1 MNAPQEI
8 QLSRNV
14 GRLGRLDLPGAGQVR
29 LVGTMAYIGHIPN
42 RERLGTSIVDVSDPR
57 DPKVISQVFLDD
69 DESHSHKARVVG
81 DIMIVNH
88 ERNMTPI
95 GRKADELP
103 GARTAL
109 VASLGREP
117 THAELAAKI
126 GVSEADI
133 PVVEAAQKKGYHL
146 GGFRVYD
153 ISDRSKPRQLV
164 HHRTGGIGVHRFDM
178 DSNYAYISTEMEGF
192 TGNILVNYSLA
203 NPERPE
209 EGLVFAG
216 RVVEDF
222 KLTSGTFVHVGTLR
236 VAAIAAASP
245 VIQDALVAGQDREYV
260 ALLAWPN
267 LGACRVLCGKP
278 DATLE
283 QVVHEPAVI
292 QAVRAG
298 LATHNASATG
308 SSMRIARVMLMTEP
322 PSVDGNEL
330 TDKGYINQRAGLERR
345 AALVERL
352 YAAQPDAEVIV
363 IV

>member
-14 GRLGRLDLPGAGQVR
+14 ARLGRLDLPGAGQVR

-153 ISDRSKPRQLV
+153 ISDKSKPRQLV
-164 HHRTGGIGVHRFDM
+164 HHRTGGIGVHRFVRERLPELRARRAVVIVNVCGSDVAE
-178 DSNYAYISTEMEGF
+178 YAKF
-192 TGNILVNYSLA
+192 CW
-203 NPERPE
+203 
-209 EGLVFAG
+209 
-216 RVVEDF
+216 
-222 KLTSGTFVHVGTLR
+222 
-236 VAAIAAASP
+236 
-245 VIQDALVAGQDREYV
+245 ALVSTK
-260 ALLAWPN
+260 P
-267 LGACRVLCGKP
+267 CR
-278 DATLE
+278 
-283 QVVHEPAVI
+283 I
-292 QAVRAG
+292 R
-298 LATHNASATG
+298 S
-308 SSMRIARVMLMTEP
+308 
-322 PSVDGNEL
+322 
-330 TDKGYINQRAGLERR
+330 
-345 AALVERL
+345 
-352 YAAQPDAEVIV
+352 
-363 IV
+363 